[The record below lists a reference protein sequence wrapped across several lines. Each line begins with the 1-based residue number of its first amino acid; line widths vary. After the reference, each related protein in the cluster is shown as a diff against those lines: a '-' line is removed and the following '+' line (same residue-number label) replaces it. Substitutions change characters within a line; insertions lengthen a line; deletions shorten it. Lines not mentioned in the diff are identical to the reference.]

1 MPRQSSAKEGNLAQ
15 LRLNQALEEDEE
27 WTTGGDFVKI
37 TTEPQIKING
47 FQFIE
52 NIQNIIK

>member
-27 WTTGGDFVKI
+27 WTTGGQVPRPSCVDK
-37 TTEPQIKING
+37 
-47 FQFIE
+47 
-52 NIQNIIK
+52 

>member
-1 MPRQSSAKEGNLAQ
+1 MPRRSSAKEGNLAQ

-37 TTEPQIKING
+37 ATEK
-47 FQFIE
+47 
-52 NIQNIIK
+52 QNHKSK